1 LPTLISDNEIGFKG
15 AEEISKALKSN
26 CSLIELRLTGNNLG
40 RIGWNLLSNS
50 ITFNFSKDDFIS
62 KGILRKIEG

>member
-15 AEEISKALKSN
+15 AEEISRALF
-26 CSLIELRLTGNNLG
+26 LFLGNNLG
-40 RIGWNLLSNS
+40 RIGWNLLFNS